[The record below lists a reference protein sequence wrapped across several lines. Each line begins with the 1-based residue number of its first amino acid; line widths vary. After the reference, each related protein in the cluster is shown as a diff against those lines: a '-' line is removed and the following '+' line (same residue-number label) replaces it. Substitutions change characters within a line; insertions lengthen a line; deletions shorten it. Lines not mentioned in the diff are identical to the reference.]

1 MSCGQVFNNGGKT
14 PVQKQP
20 AKSNKNEK
28 STKITFDIY
37 IVVVKE
43 IRVHTLNAGNV
54 ILLTAAAALQEE
66 LDKTVIE

>member
-1 MSCGQVFNNGGKT
+1 MNYGGKT

-20 AKSNKNEK
+20 PKSNKKEK
-28 STKITFDIY
+28 STKITYDMY

-54 ILLTAAAALQEE
+54 ILLTAAAALQEA